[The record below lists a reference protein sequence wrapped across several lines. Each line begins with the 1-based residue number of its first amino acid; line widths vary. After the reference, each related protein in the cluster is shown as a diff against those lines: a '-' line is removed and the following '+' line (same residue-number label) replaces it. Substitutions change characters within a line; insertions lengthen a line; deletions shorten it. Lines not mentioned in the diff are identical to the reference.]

1 MPWCMLFVH
10 DIVLVAE
17 TSEEANAKLEEWR
30 AVLEGKWLRISRTK
44 TEYLRCNFSGNEQ
57 HDDPEVIIEEDVVAS
72 TNKFKY
78 LGSVIQSNEEIDGD
92 ITHRIQAG

>member
-30 AVLEGKWLRISRTK
+30 AVLEGKGLRISRTK
-44 TEYLRCNFSGNEQ
+44 IAYLKCNFSGDEQ
-57 HDDPEVIIEEDVVAS
+57 HDYPEVIIGEDVVAS
-72 TNKFKY
+72 TNRFKY
-78 LGSVIQSNEEIDGD
+78 LGSVI
-92 ITHRIQAG
+92 